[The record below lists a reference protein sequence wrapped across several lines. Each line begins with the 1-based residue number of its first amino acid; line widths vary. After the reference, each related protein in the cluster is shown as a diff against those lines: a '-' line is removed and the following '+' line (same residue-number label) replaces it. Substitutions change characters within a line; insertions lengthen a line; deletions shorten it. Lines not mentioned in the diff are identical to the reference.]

1 MATDALDQVIP
12 DKVCLHVIS
21 DSSGATAVRVLR
33 GASVQFKAFDVEISV
48 LSHLTNVDQARAY
61 IDREVEEGEETA
73 VFHTIMS
80 EQLRDAVKELLDS
93 RGIPSVDV
101 LGPATMVLSSVLGED
116 PARAVGL
123 SLDDG
128 VEPRYTE
135 ASELA

>member
-1 MATDALDQVIP
+1 MATDALDQIIP

-21 DSSGATAVRVLR
+21 DSTGATAVRVLR
-33 GASVQFKAFDVEISV
+33 GASVQFRAYDVEISV
-48 LSHLTNVDQARAY
+48 LSHLSSAEQARIY
-61 IDREVEEGEETA
+61 VEREIEEGEETA
-73 VFHTIMS
+73 VFHTIMN
-80 EQLRDAVKELLDS
+80 EQLRDAVKELLDD
-93 RGIPSVDV
+93 RNIPSVDV

-135 ASELA
+135 ASDLA

>member
-48 LSHLTNVDQARAY
+48 LSHLSNVDQARAY

-73 VFHTIMS
+73 VFQRLKRS
-80 EQLRDAVKELLDS
+80 AQLRKAVHRRS
-93 RGIPSVDV
+93 RVVVFHQSADHRV
-101 LGPATMVLSSVLGED
+101 LF
-116 PARAVGL
+116 
-123 SLDDG
+123 
-128 VEPRYTE
+128 
-135 ASELA
+135 

>member
-21 DSSGATAVRVLR
+21 DSTGATAVRVLR
-33 GASVQFKAFDVEISV
+33 GASVQFRAYDVEISV
-48 LSHLTNVDQARAY
+48 LAHVENAEQAKKY
-61 IDREVEEGEETA
+61 IEREVAPGEETA
-73 VFHTIMS
+73 VFHTIMN
-80 EQLRDAVKELLDS
+80 EQLRSAIKEMLDDK
-93 RGIPSVDV
+93 GIPSVDV

-135 ASELA
+135 AREL

>member
-1 MATDALDQVIP
+1 MAVDVLDQVIP
-12 DKVCLHVIS
+12 DKVCIHVVS

-33 GASVQFKAFDVEISV
+33 GASVQFSSAAVEISV
-48 LSHLTNVDQARAY
+48 LAHVSSIDQIRAY
-61 IDREVEEGEETA
+61 LDREVAEGEETA
-73 VFHTIMS
+73 VFHTLMS
-80 EQLRDAVKELLDS
+80 EQLRDSMKALLDE

-101 LGPATMVLSSVLGED
+101 LGPATMVLSSVLNED

-123 SLDDG
+123 TLDDG